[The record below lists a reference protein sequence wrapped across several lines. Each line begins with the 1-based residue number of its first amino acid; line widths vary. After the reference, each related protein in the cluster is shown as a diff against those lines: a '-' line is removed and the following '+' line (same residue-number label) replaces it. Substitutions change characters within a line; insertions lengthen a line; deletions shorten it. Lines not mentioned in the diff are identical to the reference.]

1 VSGCGCSSGVRF
13 EGESPG
19 YRRVLLIV
27 IALNAIMFAVEMT
40 SGMMASSM
48 ALKADA
54 LDFLG
59 DSVTYA
65 LSLAV
70 IGLSLKTRA
79 TVALLK
85 GLSLALMAAV
95 VLGGSVYRVFVTAQ
109 PDEVVMGTVGLLAF
123 AVNLVAALL
132 LMRWRD
138 GDANVRSVWLCS
150 RNDAIGNVGVIG
162 AGLLVGVTASPW
174 PDLVVAIGLAAL
186 FLSSSIGIVRQALEE
201 RADAAAT
208 GHGNGNGT
216 FTEAPLRDG
225 REHAESAFDCPD
237 T

>member
-1 VSGCGCSSGVRF
+1 MVGCDCSSKGRF
-13 EGESPG
+13 EGVSSA

-27 IALNAIMFAVEMT
+27 IALNAIMFAVEMA
-40 SGMMASSM
+40 SGVMAQSM

-85 GLSLALMAAV
+85 GASLALMAAV
-95 VLGGSVYRVFVTAQ
+95 VLGGSLYRVFVTAQ

-123 AVNLVAALL
+123 VTNLVAAGL
-132 LMRWRD
+132 LMRWRE

-150 RNDAIGNVGVIG
+150 RNDAIGNVGVVG
-162 AGLLVGVTASPW
+162 AGVLVGVTASPW
-174 PDLVVAIGLAAL
+174 PDLAVAVALAAL
-186 FLSSSIGIVRQALEE
+186 FLTSSVGIVRQALAE
-201 RADAAAT
+201 RREAGASET
-208 GHGNGNGT
+208 GHESVI
-216 FTEAPLRDG
+216 EAPLRDDPE
-225 REHAESAFDCPD
+225 RAESPVGSP
-237 T
+237 